1 MMGQVLSSTDVL
13 CSHKGF
19 DIAYRRV
26 LKQDA
31 DGNNMMTDIEIA
43 ESATVKPIKEIAA
56 KIGLTE
62 DDISPYGKYI
72 AKVPLDKLDELKDK
86 KDGKLVMVTAITPTP
101 AGEGKTVTTIGL
113 IEGLG
118 RLGKN
123 VVGALREP
131 SIGPTFGIKGGAT
144 GGGYSQVYPM
154 WDIDLHFTGDIHAVT
169 AAHNLLSA
177 IIDNELVRDNE
188 LNIDPTRIVLK
199 KAMDINARELRN
211 IVTGLGRD
219 RILGGVP
226 HEMGFLI
233 TSASEISAIL
243 ALATDR
249 DDLRARLERMVVA
262 YTYDNKPVTV
272 KDLKCV
278 GAMMVLLKDA
288 INPNL
293 VQTIEGQPVFVHGF
307 PFANIAHGTN
317 SILATKAALKLGDYV
332 ITEAGFAS
340 DLGGE
345 KFMDIVCR
353 QSGMRPD
360 CVVIVA
366 SIRALMTHGGGV
378 LDDESTLTLETLKK
392 GLCNLDKHIENMSYY
407 GVPIVVS
414 INHFAHDSEEEM
426 DLVRDHCKEMG
437 VRVAFSDA
445 FLKGGEGAEEISK
458 AVLDALENEKTDF
471 KFLYDLDMPIKKK
484 IETVATK
491 IYGADGVTYSA
502 AADKA
507 IAGMEADGFG
517 NLPVCIAKTQA
528 SLTDDSKK
536 KGAPKGWILNVR
548 EVQLSSGAGFVVPV
562 CGTLTL
568 MPGLPKVP
576 AAMRMDLLPDGR
588 IVGLK

>member
-1 MMGQVLSSTDVL
+1 MM
-13 CSHKGF
+13 
-19 DIAYRRV
+19 
-26 LKQDA
+26 
-31 DGNNMMTDIEIA
+31 NDIEIA
-43 ESATVKPIKEIAA
+43 ESAKVKDIREIAS
-56 KIGLTE
+56 KIGLSE
-62 DDISPYGKYI
+62 DEIQMYGRYM
-72 AKVPLDKLDELKDK
+72 AKVPLASLEKLKDK
-86 KDGKLVMVTAITPTP
+86 KDGKLVVVTAITPTP

-113 IEGLG
+113 IQGLG
-118 RLGKN
+118 KLGKN

-177 IIDNELVRDNE
+177 IIDNELVRDNA
-188 LNIDPTRIVLK
+188 LNIDPTKVVFK

-226 HEMGFLI
+226 HEAGFLI

-243 ALATDR
+243 ALSEDR
-249 DDLRARLERMVVA
+249 ADLRRRLERMVVA
-262 YTYDNKPVTV
+262 YTYEGKPVTV
-272 KDLKCV
+272 ADLKCV

-293 VQTIEGQPVFVHGF
+293 VQTLEGEPVFVHGF

-317 SILATKAALKLGDYV
+317 SIIATKAALKLGDYV

-360 CVVIVA
+360 CVVVVA
-366 SIRALMTHGGGV
+366 SIRALMTHGGGF
-378 LDDESTLTLETLKK
+378 LDKPETLTVETLKA
-392 GLCNLDKHIENMSYY
+392 GLCNLDKHIENMSSY
-407 GVPIVVS
+407 GLPIVVS
-414 INHFAHDSEEEM
+414 INHFEHDTQEEMDLHDTQEEM
-426 DLVRDHCKEMG
+426 DLVMQHCREIG
-437 VRVAFSDA
+437 VRCAFSDA
-445 FLKGGEGAEEISK
+445 FIKGGEGAIDL
-458 AVLDALENEKTDF
+458 ANTVLDALENDKPDF
-471 KFLYDLDMPIKKK
+471 KFLYPDEASIKDK
-484 IETVATK
+484 IEAVATN
-491 IYGADGVTYSA
+491 IYGAGSVTYTPA
-502 AADKA
+502 AEKT
-507 IAGMEADGFG
+507 IAQIEADGFG

-528 SLTDDSKK
+528 SLTDDSKQ
-536 KGAPKGWILNVR
+536 KGAPRGWVLNVR

-576 AAMRMDLLPDGR
+576 AAMRMDLLDDGR

>member
-1 MMGQVLSSTDVL
+1 ML
-13 CSHKGF
+13 
-19 DIAYRRV
+19 
-26 LKQDA
+26 
-31 DGNNMMTDIEIA
+31 TDIEIA
-43 ESATVKPIKEIAA
+43 ESAKVKPITEVAA
-56 KIGLTE
+56 SIGLTD

-72 AKVPLDKLDELKDK
+72 AKIPLSKLDQYKDK
-86 KDGKLVMVTAITPTP
+86 EDGKLVMVTAITPTP

-113 IEGLG
+113 IQGLG

-177 IIDNELVRDNE
+177 IIDNELVRDNVH
-188 LNIDPTRIVLK
+188 NIDPTRVVLK

-226 HEMGFLI
+226 HEHGFLI

-243 ALATDR
+243 ALSKDR

-262 YTYDNKPVTV
+262 YTYDNEPVTV
-272 KDLKCV
+272 GTLGCV
-278 GAMMVLLKDA
+278 GSMMVLLKDA

-293 VQTIEGQPVFVHGF
+293 VQTLEGQPVLVHGF

-317 SILATKAALKLGDYV
+317 SIIATKTALKLGDYV

-378 LDDESTLTLETLKK
+378 LDQPETLGLETLTK
-392 GLCNLDKHIENMSYY
+392 GLCNLDKHIENMSSY

-414 INHFAHDSEEEM
+414 INHFAHDTDEEIA
-426 DLVRDHCKEMG
+426 LIRKHCEEIG

-445 FLKGGEGAEEISK
+445 FIKGGEGAVELAETVI
-458 AVLDALENEKTDF
+458 DALENEKPDF
-471 KFLYDLDMPIKKK
+471 KFLYDLESPIKDK
-484 IETVATK
+484 IKAVATK
-491 IYGADGVTYSA
+491 IYGADDVVYSA

-528 SLTDDSKK
+528 SLSDDSKK
-536 KGAPKGWILNVR
+536 KGAPKGWVLNVR
-548 EVQLSSGAGFVVPV
+548 EVQLSAGAGFVVPV
-562 CGTLTL
+562 CGTMTL

>member
-1 MMGQVLSSTDVL
+1 MMD
-13 CSHKGF
+13 
-19 DIAYRRV
+19 DI
-26 LKQDA
+26 Q
-31 DGNNMMTDIEIA
+31 IA
-43 ESATVKPIKEIAA
+43 ESAKVMNIKDVAA
-56 KIGLTE
+56 KVGLTE
-62 DDISPYGKYI
+62 DEIQPYGKYI
-72 AKVPLDKLDELKDK
+72 AKVPLSSLEKLKDK
-86 KDGKLVMVTAITPTP
+86 KDGKLVVVTAITPTP

-113 IEGLG
+113 IQGLG
-118 RLGKN
+118 KLGKN

-177 IIDNELVRDNE
+177 IVDNELVRDNPH
-188 LNIDPTRIVLK
+188 NIDPTKVVLK
-199 KAMDINARELRN
+199 KAMDMNVRELRN
-211 IVTGLGRD
+211 IVTGLGKD

-226 HEMGFLI
+226 HEHGFLI

-249 DDLRARLERMVVA
+249 ADLRARLERMVVA
-262 YTYDNKPVTV
+262 YTYDKKPVTV
-272 KDLKCV
+272 KDLGCV

-293 VQTIEGQPVFVHGF
+293 VQTLEGEPVFVHGF

-317 SILATKAALKLGDYV
+317 SIIATKAALKLGDYV

-366 SIRALMTHGGGV
+366 SIKALMTHGGGD
-378 LDDESTLTLETLKK
+378 LDKPETLTLETLRY
-392 GLCNLDKHIENMSYY
+392 GLCNLDKHIENMSSY
-407 GVPIVVS
+407 GLPIVVS
-414 INHFAHDSEEEM
+414 INHFAQDSQEEM
-426 DLVRDHCKEMG
+426 DLVMEHCREIG
-437 VRVAFSDA
+437 VRCAFSDA
-445 FLKGGEGAEEISK
+445 FIKGGEGAIDL
-458 AVLDALENEKTDF
+458 ANTVLEALENDKPDF
-471 KFLYDLDMPIKKK
+471 RFLYPGDATIKEK
-484 IETVATK
+484 IEAVATK
-491 IYGADGVTYSA
+491 IYGAGSVTYTP

-507 IAGMEADGFG
+507 IAQIEADGFG

-528 SLTDDSKK
+528 SLTDDSKL
-536 KGAPKGWILNVR
+536 KGAPRGWVLNVR
-548 EVQLSSGAGFVVPV
+548 EVQVSSGAGFVVPI
-562 CGTLTL
+562 CGTMTL

-576 AAMRMDLLPDGR
+576 AAMRMDLLDDGR